1 VGWRGWF
8 VVEHGG
14 ALHLSSPVYET
25 LWLPRQETL
34 ARCRSR
40 REAWSWSAHA
50 APAEDCDCGLYAARS
65 PADAAALLSERRWAR
80 ACHALQAVLGRVL
93 LWGSVVECE
102 QGWRA
107 ERAYPAALY
116 LSAPQARRSRLGRLL
131 PRGQSAIP
139 ACELARGLSAYGVAV
154 ELIASRTLSEL
165 ADTLA
170 ADPSLS
176 LESACV

>member
-1 VGWRGWF
+1 M
-8 VVEHGG
+8 VELGG

-25 LWLPRQETL
+25 AWLPRQETL

-40 REAWSWSAHA
+40 GDAWSWIPHA
-50 APAEDCDCGLYAARS
+50 APAEDCRCGLYAART
-65 PADAAALLSERRWAR
+65 PAQAAALLAERRWAR

-116 LSAPQARRSRLGRLL
+116 LPALAPEVRGGLGRFL
-131 PRGQSAIP
+131 PRGQSAISAP
-139 ACELARGLSAYGVAV
+139 ELARGLAAYGVAV
-154 ELIASRTLSEL
+154 ELIACRTLAEL

-176 LESACV
+176 LEIASR